1 MLPIDTA
8 KYDWILALASIAL
21 FFCAFGN
28 GANDVANSYATSVA
42 ARTLRLWHVGILAAM
57 TEFIGAV
64 ALGAPVTETIK
75 NSIIDVDRFAGH
87 PGAYMLAMGC
97 AEVGGAIWL
106 MFATSRGWPVSTTQ
120 TMVASLVAVGFASQ
134 AHVDWTWTHGSV
146 SQIAASWGVAPFV
159 SCVLSALIFGAV
171 KCTVLGRADP
181 FKWAMRLIPVYF
193 AFTGA
198 ILALFIVIAAP
209 TASSPEA
216 FGAGKAAGIVLGVFV
231 GCLIV
236 ATVFFLPYF
245 HRVLVKGDVR
255 VRFYHLPLGPW
266 LLRDDCLLY
275 WPAVPSSHENGQTAV
290 EKSNSGPAHTHQS
303 HGSDLESAQN
313 YVQSI
318 HSKPEQSS
326 PRDRFLTPTQH
337 LPWLHPRKYWS
348 WTKFL
353 LLQGVTRDVLTTHS
367 DHLRSI
373 HARAHRY
380 DDRVEYLWR
389 YCLVLAAI
397 LMSIAHGSNDVANAV
412 APWAG
417 IYATYR
423 AGAVDTQT
431 HTPVWFLVIAGVVIG
446 AGFWVYGYHVVRTLG
461 NGITRM
467 TPTRGFA
474 VELGAAVTVL
484 VASRLG
490 LPVSTTQ
497 CLTGA
502 ATGVA
507 LMNYDIGAVN
517 WRQLGG
523 ILLAPPN
530 YAIELQAIAGSPPN
544 FPSPPPPH
552 PPQSQSPTMNPF
564 TTPLITP
571 TEYHNATLTPPPSRR
586 IIPLAAYRRT
596 LHASFESHHLPGSK
610 YPNLHPPTPIYPYP

>member
-1 MLPIDTA
+1 MIPIETA
-8 KYDWILALASIAL
+8 HYDWILALASIA
-21 FFCAFGN
+21 FVFCAFGN

-42 ARTLRLWHVGILAAM
+42 ARTLKMWHVGILAAI

-75 NSIIDVDRFAGH
+75 NSILDVDRFAGH

-97 AEVGGAIWL
+97 AEVGSATWL

-120 TMVASLVAVGFASQ
+120 TMVASLLAVGFASQ
-134 AHVDWTWTHGSV
+134 AHIDWSWSHGSV
-146 SQIAASWGVAPFV
+146 YQIVAAWGIAPLV
-159 SCVLSALIFGAV
+159 SCVVSALVFGTI

-181 FKWAMRLIPVYF
+181 FKWAMRLIAVYL

-198 ILALFIVIAAP
+198 ILALFIVIAVP
-209 TASSPEA
+209 TAASMEE

-245 HRVLVKGDVR
+245 RRVLVQRDAR

-266 LLRDDCLLY
+266 LLKDDCPLY
-275 WPAVPSSHENGQTAV
+275 WPAGTGSAV
-290 EKSNSGPAHTHQS
+290 EKSDTPPTKQS
-303 HGSDLESAQN
+303 HPSDLESS
-313 YVQSI
+313 QSCALTLQTV
-318 HSKPEQSS
+318 KQTPS
-326 PRDRFLTPTQH
+326 PVDRFLAPTQH
-337 LPWLHPRKYWS
+337 LTWLHPRKYWS

-353 LLQGVTRDVLTTHS
+353 VLQGVTRDVLTHDS

-380 DDRVEYLWR
+380 DERVEYLWK
-389 YCLVLAAI
+389 YCLVLSAI

-431 HTPVWFLVIAGVVIG
+431 HTPVWFLVIAGVLIG

-461 NGITRM
+461 SGITEM

-474 VELGAAVTVL
+474 VELGAGATVL

-502 ATGVA
+502 TTGVA
-507 LMNYDIGAVN
+507 LMNYDVGAVN
-517 WRQLGG
+517 WWQLGG
-523 ILLAPPN
+523 LCWRGWLRC
-530 YAIELQAIAGSPPN
+530 LVRG
-544 FPSPPPPH
+544 
-552 PPQSQSPTMNPF
+552 
-564 TTPLITP
+564 
-571 TEYHNATLTPPPSRR
+571 
-586 IIPLAAYRRT
+586 
-596 LHASFESHHLPGSK
+596 
-610 YPNLHPPTPIYPYP
+610 